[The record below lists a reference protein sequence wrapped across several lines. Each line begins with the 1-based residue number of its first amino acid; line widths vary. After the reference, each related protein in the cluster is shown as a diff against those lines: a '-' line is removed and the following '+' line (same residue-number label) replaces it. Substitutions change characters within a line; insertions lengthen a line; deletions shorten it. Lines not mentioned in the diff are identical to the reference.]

1 MDGADDQGNM
11 EAKRM
16 GYVMQSAGYELS
28 KDELLHT
35 FQLGKVILKFWQLL
49 QLAAAHFEAGGEKLL
64 EAWCLV
70 AADMEKAAEPGGAE
84 PAAKR
89 QKLMTGAEP
98 SEPDDD
104 SETSEPDDDSFGS
117 DTGGATD
124 GRIQTASI

>member
-35 FQLGKVILKFWQLL
+35 FQLGNVILKFWQLL

-70 AADMEKAAEPGGAE
+70 AADIEKNCRARRCGAGKA
-84 PAAKR
+84 PKA
-89 QKLMTGAEP
+89 
-98 SEPDDD
+98 DDRRG
-104 SETSEPDDDSFGS
+104 PL
-117 DTGGATD
+117 
-124 GRIQTASI
+124 

>member
-35 FQLGKVILKFWQLL
+35 FQLGNVILKFWQLL

-98 SEPDDD
+98 SEP
-104 SETSEPDDDSFGS
+104 EPR
-117 DTGGATD
+117 GAE
-124 GRIQTASI
+124 RAKRQKLR

>member
-1 MDGADDQGNM
+1 MAGADDQGNM

-35 FQLGKVILKFWQLL
+35 FQLGNVILKFWQLL

-70 AADMEKAAEPGGAE
+70 AADIEKTAEPGGAE
-84 PAAKR
+84 PAKR
-89 QKLMTGAEP
+89 QKLMTGADP
-98 SEPDDD
+98 SEP
-104 SETSEPDDDSFGS
+104 EPR
-117 DTGGATD
+117 GAE
-124 GRIQTASI
+124 RAKRQKLR

>member
-35 FQLGKVILKFWQLL
+35 FQLGNVILKFWQLL
-49 QLAAAHFEAGGEKLL
+49 QLAAAHFEAEGEKLL

-70 AADMEKAAEPGGAE
+70 AADIEKTAEPGGEE
-84 PAAKR
+84 PAKR
-89 QKLMTGAEP
+89 QKLMTGADP
-98 SEPDDD
+98 SEP
-104 SETSEPDDDSFGS
+104 EPR
-117 DTGGATD
+117 GAERTK
-124 GRIQTASI
+124 RQKLR